1 MGGIIFPNL
10 MNIRKFFSPENRRMS
25 FILLT
30 TFLNFL
36 GFSIIIPIIPFLVQK
51 YIGMNQDKVAL
62 YVGLLLS
69 SYAFCQFLAAP
80 GLGMLSDRFGRRPI
94 LLISLFGSV
103 VGYLVMGFGGA
114 LWMLFLGR
122 IIDGLTGG
130 NISTIYTYIADITE
144 PKDRGK
150 YYGMLGAAGGVGFML
165 GPAIGGLTAHI
176 NLVAPLFIAAA
187 VTLAN
192 VIWGYFVLPES
203 LHSDHKL
210 TTMNIAHL
218 NPFFQFQ
225 HIFSVKVLRVLF
237 LVTFIFFFAF
247 SGLMGVNAV
256 FMKDILSWNA
266 TQIGLTLS
274 IVGIVD
280 IFAQGYLVR
289 ILLPK
294 FGDANIVI
302 TGLIITAIGY
312 LMYALVAFFIS
323 PLILYVAVVTFVL
336 GDGLFEPAISGLISN
351 SVERKMQGRV
361 QGASQGIQSLTRI
374 VGPLFAALLYRYHPT
389 FPYLFSIILI
399 TVAVIVLVYSLPT
412 IKNHIFQE

>member
-1 MGGIIFPNL
+1 MDIK
-10 MNIRKFFSPENRRMS
+10 KFFSPKNRRMS
-25 FILLT
+25 FILFT

-51 YIGMNQDKVAL
+51 YVGMNQDKVAL
-62 YVGLLLS
+62 YVGFLLS
-69 SYAFCQFLAAP
+69 SYALCQFLAAP

-94 LLISLFGSV
+94 LLISLLGSV
-103 VGYLVMGFGGA
+103 IGYLVMGFGGA

-150 YYGMLGAAGGVGFML
+150 YYGLLGAAGGVGFML

-176 NLVAPLFIAAA
+176 NLVAPLFIAATI
-187 VTLAN
+187 TLVN

-203 LHSDHKL
+203 LHPDHKL
-210 TTMNIAHL
+210 TTINVTHL
-218 NPFFQFQ
+218 NPFFQFN

-256 FMKDILSWNA
+256 YMKDILSWNA

-274 IVGIVD
+274 IVGVID

-294 FGDANIVI
+294 FGDSNIAI
-302 TGLIITAIGY
+302 AGLIITAIGY
-312 LMYALVAFFIS
+312 FIYTLVAIFIS
-323 PLILYVAVVTFVL
+323 PLILYVAIITFVL
-336 GDGLFEPAISGLISN
+336 GDGLFEPSINGLISN
-351 SVERKMQGRV
+351 SVDRKMQGRV
-361 QGASQGIQSLTRI
+361 QGANQGIQSLTRI
-374 VGPLFAALLYRYHPT
+374 VGPLSGALLYRYHPNLPYFVST
-389 FPYLFSIILI
+389 FLI
-399 TVAVIVLVYSLPT
+399 AIAVIVLILSLPT
-412 IKNHIFQE
+412 IKNHAFQE

>member
-1 MGGIIFPNL
+1 MDIK
-10 MNIRKFFSPENRRMS
+10 KFFSPENRRMS
-25 FILLT
+25 FILFT

-36 GFSIIIPIIPFLVQK
+36 GFSIIIPIIPFLVQR
-51 YIGMNQDKVAL
+51 YVGMNQDKVAL

-69 SYAFCQFLAAP
+69 SYALCQFLAAP

-94 LLISLFGSV
+94 LLISLLGSV
-103 VGYLVMGFGGA
+103 IGYLVMGFGGA

-150 YYGMLGAAGGVGFML
+150 YYGLLGAAGGVGFML

-187 VTLAN
+187 ITLVN

-203 LHSDHKL
+203 LHPDHKL
-210 TTMNIAHL
+210 ATMNITHL
-218 NPFFQFQ
+218 NPFFQFK
-225 HIFSVKVLRVLF
+225 HIFSIKVLRVLF

-256 FMKDILSWNA
+256 YMKDILNWNA

-274 IVGIVD
+274 IIGIID
-280 IFAQGYLVR
+280 IITQGYLIR

-294 FGDANIVI
+294 FGETNIAI
-302 TGLIITAIGY
+302 AGLIINGIGY
-312 LMYALVAFFIS
+312 LIYTLVAIFIS
-323 PLILYVAVVTFVL
+323 PLILYAAVVTFVL

-351 SVERKMQGRV
+351 SVDRKMQGRV
-361 QGASQGIQSLTRI
+361 QGANQGVQALTRI
-374 VGPLFAALLYRYHPT
+374 VGPLFGALLYRYHPNL
-389 FPYLFSIILI
+389 PYFVSVFLI
-399 TVAVIVLVYSLPT
+399 AIAVIVLISSLPT
-412 IKNHIFQE
+412 IKNHAFQE

>member
-1 MGGIIFPNL
+1 
-10 MNIRKFFSPENRRMS
+10 MNIKKFFSPENRQMS

-51 YIGMNQDKVAL
+51 YVGMNHDKVAL

-69 SYAFCQFLAAP
+69 SYALCQFLAAP

-103 VGYLVMGFGGA
+103 IGYLVMGFGGA
-114 LWMLFLGR
+114 LWMLFFGR

-150 YYGMLGAAGGVGFML
+150 YYGLLGAAGGVGFML

-187 VTLAN
+187 ITMAN
-192 VIWGYFVLPES
+192 VVWGYFVLPES
-203 LHSDHKL
+203 LHPNHRL
-210 TTMNIAHL
+210 TTVNISHL

-225 HIFSVKVLRVLF
+225 HIFSVKVLKVLF

-256 FMKDILSWNA
+256 YMKDILNWNA

-274 IVGIVD
+274 IVGLID

-289 ILLPK
+289 ILLTK
-294 FGDANIVI
+294 FGESNTAII
-302 TGLIITAIGY
+302 GLIINGLGY
-312 LMYALVAFFIS
+312 LIYTLVAIFIS
-323 PLILYVAVVTFVL
+323 PVILYLAVVTFVL

-351 SVERKMQGRV
+351 SVDRRMQGRV
-361 QGASQGIQSLTRI
+361 QGANQGIQALTRI
-374 VGPLFAALLYRYHPT
+374 IGPLYGVFLYRYHPNL
-389 FPYLFSIILI
+389 PYLTSSILI
-399 TVAVIVLVYSLPT
+399 AIAVIVLIFSFPR
-412 IKNHIFQE
+412 IKISQK

>member
-1 MGGIIFPNL
+1 
-10 MNIRKFFSPENRRMS
+10 MNINKFFSPENRRMS

-51 YIGMNQDKVAL
+51 YVGMNQDKIAL

-69 SYAFCQFLAAP
+69 SYALCQFLAAP

-94 LLISLFGSV
+94 LLISLLGSV
-103 VGYLVMGFGGA
+103 IGYLVMGVGGA

-122 IIDGLTGG
+122 VIDGLTGG

-150 YYGMLGAAGGVGFML
+150 YYGLLGAAGGVGFML

-176 NLVAPLFIAAA
+176 SLVAPLFIAA
-187 VTLAN
+187 VITLAN

-203 LHSDHKL
+203 LHPDHKL
-210 TTMNIAHL
+210 TTMNVTHL
-218 NPFFQFQ
+218 NPFFQFN

-256 FMKDILSWNA
+256 YMKDILNWNA

-274 IVGIVD
+274 IIGVID
-280 IFAQGYLVR
+280 IITQGYLIR

-294 FGDANIVI
+294 FGDSNIAIAGLVI
-302 TGLIITAIGY
+302 NGIGY
-312 LMYALVAFFIS
+312 LIYTLVAIFIS
-323 PLILYVAVVTFVL
+323 PLILYVAVVTFAL

-351 SVERKMQGRV
+351 SVDRKMQGRV
-361 QGASQGIQSLTRI
+361 QGANQGIQALTRI
-374 VGPLFAALLYRYHPT
+374 AGPLFAAFLYRYHPNL
-389 FPYLFSIILI
+389 PYFVSAILI
-399 TVAVIVLVYSLPT
+399 VVAVIVLILSLPT
-412 IKNHIFQE
+412 IKNHDFQE